1 MAICNISIWRS
12 IQATTNLI
20 RMQIVLILFYN
31 TILWL
36 IIALNPM
43 VTIKRRPTKVAKP
56 NISKNM
62 MILLTSMLSLKRCL
76 KRRAWLLNH
85 LRPRKVKRL
94 MPKLNR
100 MTVCS
105 RRPLRIST
113 MILKPNNQPRRGM
126 NQIPWVM
133 IGAMKRPKISC
144 SAMPMITPSMGVMLS
159 TKTSPASK
167 SSNMV
172 QINISRPRGKMLEEG
187 AYHST
192 G

>member
-12 IQATTNLI
+12 IQATTNL
-20 RMQIVLILFYN
+20 RPMEIVLILFYN

-36 IIALNPM
+36 GIALNPM
-43 VTIKRRPTKVAKP
+43 DTI
-56 NISKNM
+56 
-62 MILLTSMLSLKRCL
+62 
-76 KRRAWLLNH
+76 RAWLLN
-85 LRPRKVKRL
+85 LRRPRRKVKRL

-133 IGAMKRPKISC
+133 IGAMKRPKTSC
-144 SAMPMITPSMGVMLS
+144 SAMPMITSSILLMLF

-167 SSNMV
+167 SSNTV
-172 QINISRPRGKMLEEG
+172 QINILRLRGKMLEEG